1 MRASTVAIIQA
12 KILAP
17 FSGMDEQNAI
27 KSVFGNISQVTT
39 LNFQELTGASSK
51 DAIIRLAK
59 MDMSSE
65 AVTFLPSTNP
75 EGGDAW
81 FSKSFFEEPGSTF
94 GVGTYRYTDFLHELG
109 HSLGLDHS
117 FQGGKFGVTPHDSLE
132 YSVMSYSSYE
142 GAKTRYAL
150 DGDFPQTLMMYDIAA
165 LQYLYGA

>member
-1 MRASTVAIIQA
+1 MRASTRAIIQA

-17 FSGMDEQNAI
+17 LSGMDEQNAI

-81 FSKSFFEEPGSTF
+81 FGNSLFEPDRPV
-94 GVGTYRYTDFLHELG
+94 GVGTYIYTDFLHELG
-109 HSLGLDHS
+109 HSVGLDHS
-117 FQGGKFGVTPHDSLE
+117 FQGGKFGTTPHDSLE

-142 GAKTRYAL
+142 VRKLGMLSTVISRRL
-150 DGDFPQTLMMYDIAA
+150 
-165 LQYLYGA
+165 

>member
-1 MRASTVAIIQA
+1 VCFVM
-12 KILAP
+12 AP
-17 FSGMDEQNAI
+17 P
-27 KSVFGNISQVTT
+27 SQELEPPINPGRFTT

-142 GAKTRYAL
+142 GAKTWYAL
-150 DGDFPQTLMMYDIAA
+150 DGDFPADSNDVRYRC
-165 LQYLYGA
+165 